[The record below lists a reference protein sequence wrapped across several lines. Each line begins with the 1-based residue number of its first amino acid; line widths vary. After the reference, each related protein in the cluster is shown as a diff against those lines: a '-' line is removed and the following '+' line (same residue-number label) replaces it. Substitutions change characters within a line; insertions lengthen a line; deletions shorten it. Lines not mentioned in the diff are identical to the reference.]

1 MPFHSRFIVTDAV
14 RNLDIYFFVSLDS
27 FVAFILFTINGVSLI
42 HLIAAEIAFKFSWG
56 NIIILYLKMK

>member
-42 HLIAAEIAFKFSWG
+42 YLIAAEIAFKFSSG